1 MKNKKGLI
9 FAVILIVI
17 ILIGIM
23 GYFKIINKTKPEDVL
38 KQYIENINA
47 KDYNAMYE
55 KISSSSKNNISE
67 EDFINRNKKIYE
79 GIDSHNI

>member
-23 GYFKIINKTKPEDVL
+23 GYFKIINKIKPEDVL
-38 KQYIENINA
+38 KQYIE
-47 KDYNAMYE
+47 
-55 KISSSSKNNISE
+55 S
-67 EDFINRNKKIYE
+67 RRV
-79 GIDSHNI
+79 